1 MRIFQRL
8 KFFLFAVL
16 LLVPLTSR
24 AAVDVSLTVTVPPPA
39 LPVYAQPIIPGDGYI
54 WAPGY
59 WAWGP
64 YGYYWVPGTW
74 VLPPRIGLLW
84 TPGYWA
90 WDDGVYI
97 WHPGYWGPHIGYYGG
112 INYGFGYIG
121 VGYLGGFWDH
131 DRFHYNRAVNNF
143 GGVHITNVYNKTIV
157 NNVNVTRV
165 SFNGGE
171 GGTRARP
178 NAAEQVA
185 ARDPHVRPTELQSR
199 HEQMASNNTA
209 MRWSENHGKP
219 SIAATPHPA
228 AFTERGTVGAR
239 GGNNEVRPAA
249 PNGPHPVAATPRGTA
264 ATPADRRPPHQPPGQ
279 ASAPSPRGAAA
290 APDERRP
297 SQQHPSSQASVPSPR
312 GTAVAPDNR
321 RPPQQPS
328 GQAGFQPPRGGGPHV
343 ATAPDAQRAV
353 ERPQGHPGPAAPQGG
368 PPTHQVSAAP
378 HPGGAPQGQDA
389 HGKPQAPQGEHQDNG
404 QRPDDHQPDHH

>member
-1 MRIFQRL
+1 MRIFRYL
-8 KFFLFAVL
+8 IPILFAFVML
-16 LLVPLTSR
+16 PPPVTR
-24 AAVDVSLTVTVPPPA
+24 AAVDVSLTITVPPPA
-39 LPVYAQPIIPGDGYI
+39 LPVYAQPIIPGEGYI

-74 VLPPRIGLLW
+74 VLPPRVGLLW

-97 WHPGYWGPHIGYYGG
+97 WRPGYWGPHIGYYGG

-121 VGYLGGFWDH
+121 VGYFGGFWDH

-143 GGVHITNVYNKTIV
+143 GGVHITNVYNKTVI

-165 SFNGGE
+165 SFNGGQ

-178 NAAEQVA
+178 NAAEQTA
-185 ARDPHVRPTELQSR
+185 ARDQHAQPTELQTR
-199 HEQMASNNTA
+199 HEQVASNNTA

-239 GGNNEVRPAA
+239 GGNAA
-249 PNGPHPVAATPRGTA
+249 GAASPNGPHAIAATPRGTA
-264 ATPADRRPPHQPPGQ
+264 ATPDHKGPPHQPSGQ
-279 ASAPSPRGAAA
+279 AGVQPPRGAAA
-290 APDERRP
+290 APDNGRP
-297 SQQHPSSQASVPSPR
+297 QH
-312 GTAVAPDNR
+312 
-321 RPPQQPS
+321 PS
-328 GQAGFQPPRGGGPHV
+328 GQAGGQPPRGNAAAPDNGRPQHPSGQAGAQPPRGAGPHV
-343 ATAPDAQRAV
+343 ATAPNAQRAV
-353 ERPQGHPGPAAPQGG
+353 ERPQGRPGPASPQGG

-378 HPGGAPQGQDA
+378 HPAGAPQGQDA

-404 QRPDDHQPDHH
+404 QHPDDHQPDHH